1 MNTYKVNIALEFQ
14 KELDILKA
22 YNNIISKYQELQNN
36 IIKEL
41 SKFSTLMLEN
51 KFEYLIFKNIDIQL
65 KCRSRQQYLLNYIFV
80 DKSVLSITNT
90 DELTLS
96 QLCSLIAGIGKNDV
110 RIITDEKEFNSI
122 CKFLKLKWM
131 NHK

>member
-1 MNTYKVNIALEFQ
+1 MNTYKVNNSLEFQ

-22 YNNIISKYQELQNN
+22 YNNIVSKYQELQNS

-41 SKFSTLMLEN
+41 SKFSTLILEN

-65 KCRSRQQYLLNYIFV
+65 KYRSHQQYILNYIFA
-80 DKSVLSITNT
+80 DKPALRIIGN

-96 QLCSLIAGIGKNDV
+96 QLCSLISSIGKNDV

-122 CKFLKLKWM
+122 CKWLKL
-131 NHK
+131 NEYA

>member
-1 MNTYKVNIALEFQ
+1 MNTYKVNISLEFQ

-41 SKFSTLMLEN
+41 SKFSTLILEN

-65 KCRSRQQYLLNYIFV
+65 KCRSHQQYLLNYIFV
-80 DKSVLSITNT
+80 DKSVLSITNN
-90 DELTLS
+90 DELILS
-96 QLCSLIAGIGKNDV
+96 QLCSLIAGIGKTDV

-122 CKFLKLKWM
+122 CKFLKLK
-131 NHK
+131 